1 MVDSKQHIQQIT
13 EIRNIMER
21 SSRFIS
27 LSGLSGVFAGFFA
40 LAGAGAFHI
49 YVNHRLS
56 YGYGQIARAVPVDI
70 ANDFL
75 LFCIADAAAVL
86 MLSICFALF
95 FTWRKSQNTG
105 QMIWD
110 KSARRMLL
118 SLFIPL
124 IAGGIYC
131 LMLLQYGW
139 FGLIAP
145 TTLIF
150 YGLALLN
157 ASKHTLDEIKWL
169 GISEIALGLVG
180 LFFIGY
186 GVTLWAIG
194 FGVLHIIYGLMM
206 YVRYDTKPQEKKYW

>member
-1 MVDSKQHIQQIT
+1 MIKSTEHIAQIT

-27 LSGLSGVFAGFFA
+27 LSGLSGVCAGFFA

-49 YVNHRLS
+49 YVNQRLS
-56 YGYGQIARAVPVDI
+56 YGYGQIARNVPVDV
-70 ANDFL
+70 ANDFV

-86 MLSICFALF
+86 VLSISFALF
-95 FTWRKSQNTG
+95 FTWRKSQSTG

-124 IAGGIYC
+124 IAGGLYC
-131 LMLLQYGW
+131 LVLLRYGW
-139 FGLIAP
+139 FGMIAP
-145 TTLIF
+145 TNLIF

-157 ASKHTLDEIKWL
+157 ASKYTLDEIKWL
-169 GISEIALGLVG
+169 GISEIALGQVG

-194 FGVLHIIYGLMM
+194 FGVLHIIYGLLM
-206 YVRYDTKPQEKKYW
+206 YARYDAKPQGKKYW